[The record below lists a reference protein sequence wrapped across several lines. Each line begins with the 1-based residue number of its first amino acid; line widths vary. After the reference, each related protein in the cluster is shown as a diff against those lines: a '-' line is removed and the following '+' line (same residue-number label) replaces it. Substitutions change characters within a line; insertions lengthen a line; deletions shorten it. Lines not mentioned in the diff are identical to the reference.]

1 MTPYPLLP
9 CWVFLSLSTLAARLP
24 SPEIADVGT
33 RLLAIVALIAING
46 FFVTAEFSIV
56 SVRRSRINQLAQ
68 EGDAQAKLV
77 QRLQQDIARLLSTTQ
92 IGITLSSLALGW
104 IGENT
109 VAALLASWFEHS
121 YLPSQTRTLLAH
133 SVAVPMAF
141 VSIAYL
147 QIVLGELCPKALALL
162 YAEQLARCLGPT
174 SLTIARLFNPLIWIL
189 NQSTRWLLRVV
200 GIQYSDHYWYH
211 QVTPEE
217 LQLMIATSTESTG
230 LEADKRELLTNV
242 FEFAEVLVEEVMI
255 PRTRID
261 ALEESAT
268 FQMLLEE
275 MAHSGH
281 SYYPVMG
288 ESLDDIR
295 GMVRFKDLAIALAK
309 GELQSNTPIKTWV
322 QTVWFVPEG
331 TPINEVLQLM
341 QKYHLD
347 IVMVREEE
355 VNGTAGLVTL
365 NDLVNEI
372 IDMDDSPA
380 SDPATHIQELD
391 NHTFLVQAQTNLE
404 EVNEYLGI
412 DLPIVDDYQTLGG
425 FLLFQL
431 QKLPQ
436 QGEVY
441 QFHELEFTI
450 LSTDGPRLDQI
461 QIYKL
466 ELPSASNP
474 PSIPSTAP
482 LPQIDMP
489 PQPNPEEP

>member
-1 MTPYPLLP
+1 
-9 CWVFLSLSTLAARLP
+9 
-24 SPEIADVGT
+24 VG
-33 RLLAIVALIAING
+33 V
-46 FFVTAEFSIV
+46 
-56 SVRRSRINQLAQ
+56 
-68 EGDAQAKLV
+68 
-77 QRLQQDIARLLSTTQ
+77 
-92 IGITLSSLALGW
+92 
-104 IGENT
+104 
-109 VAALLASWFEHS
+109 
-121 YLPSQTRTLLAH
+121 
-133 SVAVPMAF
+133 
-141 VSIAYL
+141 
-147 QIVLGELCPKALALL
+147 
-162 YAEQLARCLGPT
+162 
-174 SLTIARLFNPLIWIL
+174 
-189 NQSTRWLLRVV
+189 
-200 GIQYSDHYWYH
+200 QYSDQHWYH

-242 FEFAEVLVEEVMI
+242 FEFTEVLVEEVMI

-275 MAHSGH
+275 MARSGH
-281 SYYPVMG
+281 SYYPIRG

-295 GMVRFKDLAIALAK
+295 GVVRFKDLAIALAK
-309 GELQSNTPIKTWV
+309 GELQNDTPIKTWV

-372 IDMDDSPA
+372 IDRDDSSMSTPA
-380 SDPATHIQELD
+380 AHIQELD
-391 NHTFLVQAQTNLE
+391 NHTFIVQAQTDLD
-404 EVNEYLGI
+404 EVNSYLGL

-441 QFHELEFTI
+441 QFHQLEFTI
-450 LSTDGPRLDQI
+450 LSADGPRLDQI

-466 ELPSASNP
+466 ELASASEP
-474 PSIPSTAP
+474 PLMPSTN
-482 LPQIDMP
+482 LISETLQVNTTK
-489 PQPNPEEP
+489 QPKMTEESSSTESLF